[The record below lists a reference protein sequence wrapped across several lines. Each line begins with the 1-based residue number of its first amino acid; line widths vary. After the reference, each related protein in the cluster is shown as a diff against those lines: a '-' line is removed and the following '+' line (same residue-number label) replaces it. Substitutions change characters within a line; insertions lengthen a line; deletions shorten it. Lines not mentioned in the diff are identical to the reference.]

1 VTRRRTRGFTLVEA
15 LIAIVVVAIISLSLT
30 PVMVYQ
36 ARRERIATAATYRW
50 ALSAESI
57 NRVNS
62 IPAALLAQGT
72 TCDTAAALPI
82 RFQRC
87 IAVVNTTARLQTVTV
102 TVRPLDF
109 GWIPGDTTVIGRA
122 NNVGGLNLGGP

>member
-1 VTRRRTRGFTLVEA
+1 MKQRGFTLIEVM
-15 LIAIVVVAIISLSLT
+15 IAIAVVSIIMVSLT

-62 IPAALLAQGT
+62 IPAALLPQGL
-72 TCDTAAALPI
+72 TCDTASALPI

-87 IAVVNTTARLQTVTV
+87 IGVVNTTSRLQTVTV
-102 TVRPLDF
+102 TVRPIDNAWL
-109 GWIPGDTTVIGRA
+109 PGDTTVIGRA
-122 NNVGGLNLGGP
+122 NNVGGLNLAGP

>member
-1 VTRRRTRGFTLVEA
+1 MTDTRGFTLIEA
-15 LIAIVVVAIISLSLT
+15 MIAIVVVAIISLSLT
-30 PVMVYQ
+30 PIMVYE

-62 IPAALLAQGT
+62 IPAALLSQGT

-82 RFQRC
+82 RFERC
-87 IAVVNTTARLQTVTV
+87 IVAVNTTSRKQTVTV
-102 TVRPLDF
+102 TVLPMDYN
-109 GWIPGDTTVIGRA
+109 WIPGDTVVIERA
-122 NNVGGLNLGGP
+122 NNVGSLNLGGP